1 MVMLMLCPHDRA
13 NVLQLNHSGHHLVTL
28 HKCEH
33 LVPGLNVFSLSFF
46 VVVILCHNAAEKF
59 IAGSVKRKLLFILR
73 KLSGLTFVPPLR
85 CH

>member
-1 MVMLMLCPHDRA
+1 MLRNA
-13 NVLQLNHSGHHLVTL
+13 NFLLENLWYHLGHHLVTL

-33 LVPGLNVFSLSFF
+33 LVPGLNVFSLRFF
-46 VVVILCHNAAEKF
+46 FVILCHKAAEKF